1 MVILDSIKSMRID
14 HTIDDDFIQQLIDTA
29 GEYIKVLLI
38 VAQRIKIWI
47 IISNLIW
54 RCHYLLNIGI

>member
-1 MVILDSIKSMRID
+1 MRID